1 MHLFLDDKMISE
13 FPESSKQCFAF
24 LSIYSNMI
32 SKTRFFGIRASQDA
46 IVEITWTFWKKWCFM
61 DLLWL
66 TSSDWQLFA
75 AHNWLRLV
83 TVSHYVNSSVKF
95 DIRFTNDSANL
106 AYVLICSGWYSL
118 MQSHLQQLHIFEETV
133 ILRWYDLLGLPVIYL
148 SICAS
153 PFVDKFHRVCKCL
166 KVLEKENTT
175 VPFWDLPVYLP
186 LSYNNIMLLKCFFLV
201 TSVTLTLLSF
211 LVIRIFCMTWGNGL

>member
-1 MHLFLDDKMISE
+1 MHLFLDDKIISE

-66 TSSDWQLFA
+66 TSPDWQLFA
-75 AHNWLRLV
+75 AHNWLRLL

-106 AYVLICSGWYSL
+106 AYV
-118 MQSHLQQLHIFEETV
+118 E
-133 ILRWYDLLGLPVIYL
+133 DLFRMVFINAVT
-148 SICAS
+148 S
-153 PFVDKFHRVCKCL
+153 
-166 KVLEKENTT
+166 TT
-175 VPFWDLPVYLP
+175 VAYFWRDCDP
-186 LSYNNIMLLKCFFLV
+186 SLV
-201 TSVTLTLLSF
+201 WPSRSSSDISLNLRFTVCRQVPSSL
-211 LVIRIFCMTWGNGL
+211 